1 LAIVDRS
8 LLIDTVSHTIQKST
22 FDFLKKLSKNNNRDW
37 FNANKER
44 YEAAK
49 LDVEQFMDALI
60 SKMNSHDRLENVSG
74 RKSLYRIYNDVRF
87 AKDKSPYNPRFA
99 GYLRRSKPELRGGYY
114 IWIKPG
120 GSMIGCG
127 FSHPNAEDLLRIR
140 QDITTNF
147 DDWKKL
153 LKSKNIINNFG
164 TMLGDKVKTTPRGF
178 SPDDPAIEL
187 LRYKQFWF
195 EKKFSDSEVLSKD
208 FLMQVNNTYRAIRP
222 FFNYMTDVLSTDLNG
237 ESIFKS

>member
-1 LAIVDRS
+1 M
-8 LLIDTVSHTIQKST
+8 SHAIQKST
-22 FDFLKKLSKNNNRDW
+22 FDFLKKLSLNNNREW
-37 FNANKER
+37 FNANKDR

-49 LDVEQFMDALI
+49 LDAEAFMDALI

-87 AKDKSPYNPRFA
+87 SKDKSPYNPRFA

-114 IWIKPG
+114 IWIRPG
-120 GSMIGCG
+120 ASMVGCG
-127 FSHPNAEDLLRIR
+127 FAYPDGEDLLRIR
-140 QDITTNF
+140 QDISSNYS
-147 DDWKKL
+147 DWKRL
-153 LKSKNIINNFG
+153 LKSKTLLKNFG
-164 TMLGDKVKTTPRGF
+164 AMLGDKVKTAPRGF

-195 EKKFSDSEVLSKD
+195 EKQFSDREVLSQD
-208 FLMQVNNTYRAIRP
+208 FVQQVNSTYKSIRP
-222 FFNYMTDVLSTDLNG
+222 FFDYMTDVLGTDLNG